1 MHLQSKYYLTR
12 SLVNTSILSEI
23 SYLWTG
29 DWCSES
35 ACWFSY
41 KTKIFILSKGI
52 LYILQNTQLVFN
64 YNHSLTR
71 SLKNN
76 IWYVYIKC
84 LLANIHMLWIH
95 LNSWGQ
101 VSWFEKKSFASS
113 SSYIMPTLQ
122 VRNLQKSLYSARRV
136 AQTRYCTVVHG
147 FLFNNLTSQFNS
159 IQIFYWIKCI
169 NSII

>member
-1 MHLQSKYYLTR
+1 MTDVASQRVGSHTKQKSSSYQKVSYISYK
-12 SLVNTSILSEI
+12 ILS
-23 SYLWTG
+23 
-29 DWCSES
+29 WCL
-35 ACWFSY
+35 
-41 KTKIFILSKGI
+41 T
-52 LYILQNTQLVFN
+52 TT
-64 YNHSLTR
+64 TR
-71 SLKNN
+71 SLKNS
-76 IWYVYIKC
+76 ICYVYIKC

-101 VSWFEKKSFASS
+101 VSWFEKRSFASS

-122 VRNLQKSLYSARRV
+122 VRNLQKSLYITRRV

-169 NSII
+169 NLII